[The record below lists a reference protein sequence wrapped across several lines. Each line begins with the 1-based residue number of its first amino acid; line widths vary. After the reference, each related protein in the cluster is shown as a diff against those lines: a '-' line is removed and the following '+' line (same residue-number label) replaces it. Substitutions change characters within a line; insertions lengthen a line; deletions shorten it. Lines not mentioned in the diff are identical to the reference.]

1 MRMLLLLMLTA
12 LISSPALAQ
21 TRHHADRGYRTAPR
35 YQPNVVRAP
44 RITRNS
50 KDVVFGGRVIGR
62 DPDPWIRLEIL
73 RHAESGWP
81 D

>member
-1 MRMLLLLMLTA
+1 MRILILLLSA

-21 TRHHADRGYRTAPR
+21 ARHHADPPDETAPHYRTD
-35 YQPNVVRAP
+35 VVRHP
-44 RITRNS
+44 RITRDPA
-50 KDVVFGGRVIGR
+50 DVVFGGKVIGR
-62 DPDPWIRLEIL
+62 DPDPWIRQEIL

>member
-1 MRMLLLLMLTA
+1 MRILLLLMLTT

-21 TRHHADRGYRTAPR
+21 TRHHADRGYSTAPQ

-44 RITRNS
+44 RITRDL